1 MDSNETI
8 FNKVLGAIISLAI
21 SKDYCGYLSAVYDER
36 DEKYMRNKF
45 SDVEKS
51 QDKLIKAIGVN
62 MDTARPEVKE
72 MIEFNS
78 NLIFDSL
85 SLSVNN
91 QNRVYSLIKKL
102 AKEEK
107 QQLNNKFTNNIIE
120 TV

>member
-1 MDSNETI
+1 MDSQETV

-21 SKDYCGYLSAVYDER
+21 SKDYCGYLSAIYDER
-36 DEKYMRNKF
+36 GEKYMRNKF
-45 SDVEKS
+45 SDVEKA

-78 NLIFDSL
+78 DFIFYGLNLSIK
-85 SLSVNN
+85 N
-91 QNRVYSLIKKL
+91 QDRVFKLMKKL

-107 QQLNNKFTNNIIE
+107 ENGNSN
-120 TV
+120 